1 MKDLTIIFLTNNRL
15 PEKWVKFHKEKLLEA
30 IGDTQIIS
38 LSRKPLDLGINI
50 LQDQPPSKSN
60 IFYQMLRGMRL
71 VKTPYVAIA
80 EDDVVYP
87 KEHFEFRP
95 PEDTFAYNY
104 NRWSLYTWNPVYSLK
119 NWIKTGAVMIAP
131 TKLALEVL
139 EERFAKYP
147 HDTKP
152 MPVGM
157 CGELGIFEAKLG
169 LTPRKV
175 MDFKTEI
182 AVVQLDHDYFTVHDP
197 KKESIERR
205 HTKELG
211 YVRALSIPHWGD
223 AKTLT
228 DLFNE

>member
-1 MKDLTIIFLTNNRL
+1 MNDITIIFLTNSRL
-15 PEKWVKFHKEKLLEA
+15 PEKWQTFHREKLMET
-30 IGDTQIIS
+30 IGDTPIIS
-38 LSRKPLDLGINI
+38 LSREPLNLGINI

-71 VKTPYVAIA
+71 VKTKYVAIA
-80 EDDVVYP
+80 EDDCLYP

-104 NRWSLYTWNPVYSLK
+104 NRWSLYSWNPVYSLK

-131 TKLALEVL
+131 TKLALDLL

-147 HDTKP
+147 MGGE
-152 MPVGM
+152 MPHGM
-157 CGELGIFEAKLG
+157 CGELGVYEKELG
-169 LTPRKV
+169 ITPRKV

-182 AVVQLDHDYFTVHDP
+182 SVVQLDHDFFTVNDP
-197 KKESIERR
+197 KRESVERR

-211 YVRALSIPHWGD
+211 YVRALSIPYWGE
-223 AKTLT
+223 ASKITE
-228 DLFNE
+228 LFYE

>member
-1 MKDLTIIFLTNNRL
+1 MTDLTIIFLTNSRL
-15 PEKWVKFHKEKLLEA
+15 PEAWQAFHREKLLEA
-30 IGDTQIIS
+30 IGDTPVIS
-38 LSRKPLDLGINI
+38 LSREPLNLGINI

-80 EDDVVYP
+80 EDDCLYP

-95 PEDTFAYNY
+95 PEDSFAYNY
-104 NRWSLYTWNPVYSLK
+104 NRWSLYSWNPVYSLK

-139 EERFAKYP
+139 EERFKKYP
-147 HDTKP
+147 YDTKP
-152 MPVGM
+152 MPNGM
-157 CGELGIFEAKLG
+157 CGELGVYEAKLG

-175 MDFKTEI
+175 LDFKTEI
-182 AVVQLDHDYFTVHDP
+182 AVVQLDHDFFTINDP
-197 KKESIERR
+197 KRESVERR

-211 YVRALSIPHWGD
+211 YVRALSIPYWGS
-223 AKTLT
+223 AKDLT
-228 DLFNE
+228 DLFHE